1 MIKAIYLQVGATL
14 VTALIVALAM
24 GRTGAI
30 STCLGGLAG
39 IVPNLLFALRLKSME
54 RRPAAAYPANF
65 FVGEIVKVAA
75 TIGLLVVIVRGYGD
89 VHWPTLLLGLAV
101 ALNAAFF
108 AFWKKS

>member
-24 GRTGAI
+24 GRVEAV
-30 STCLGGLAG
+30 STCLGGVAS
-39 IVPNLLFALRLKSME
+39 IVPNFLFALRLKSLG
-54 RRPAAAYPANF
+54 RRPGASYPANF

-75 TIGLLVVIVRGYGD
+75 TIGLLVVIIRSWGA